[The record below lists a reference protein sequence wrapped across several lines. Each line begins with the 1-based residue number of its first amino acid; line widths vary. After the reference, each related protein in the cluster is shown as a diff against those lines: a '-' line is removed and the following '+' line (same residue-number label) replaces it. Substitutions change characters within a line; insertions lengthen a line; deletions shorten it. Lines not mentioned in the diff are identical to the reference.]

1 MEEALVVIR
10 NGVEKV
16 VDDGRCDEGEGSA
29 VGPFEDPLPTIGED
43 CRSPDREVT
52 SETVQLTVKLF
63 LRENDR
69 ATAVRAINTV
79 KKMLSE

>member
-16 VDDGRCDEGEGSA
+16 VDDGRCDEGSN

-69 ATAVRAINTV
+69 ATAVHAINTV